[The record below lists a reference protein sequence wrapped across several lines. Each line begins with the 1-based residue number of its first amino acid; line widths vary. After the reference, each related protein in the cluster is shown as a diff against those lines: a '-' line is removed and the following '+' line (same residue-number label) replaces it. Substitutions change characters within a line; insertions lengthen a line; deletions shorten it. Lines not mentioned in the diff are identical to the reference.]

1 MSLCQ
6 IIKMASAE
14 LLEFRRTEWTSLLW
28 AGNIM
33 RRLTNMNHK
42 EVMQNMMDQ
51 EEFEQGNDW
60 VNW

>member
-1 MSLCQ
+1 M
-6 IIKMASAE
+6 
-14 LLEFRRTEWTSLLW
+14 EFRRTEWTSLLW